1 MNIELFISY
10 LNATY
15 LGSKAVQ
22 VRALHNKAGKLGVL
36 NAKTPALVQGRDII
50 ALGIKPSKEF
60 KMILDEAYQAQMRG
74 EFASQEEADIWIKS
88 IVKTPR
94 INF

>member
-1 MNIELFISY
+1 
-10 LNATY
+10 
-15 LGSKAVQ
+15 
-22 VRALHNKAGKLGVL
+22 
-36 NAKTPALVQGRDII
+36 
-50 ALGIKPSKEF
+50 
-60 KMILDEAYQAQMRG
+60 MILDEAYQAQMRG